1 MSKPIEISF
10 APKKKETYIVNSGT
24 KYGHFSKQEL
34 KSQMGE
40 LEKEENNEPL
50 YTAPLLLKLFML
62 TSSLNINPLHTKPP
76 KNSTFDYDEYVKNL
90 PSNYLDKMI
99 PTDKKYITQSKS
111 PLVYYKGEEKKVR
124 FF

>member
-34 KSQMGE
+34 KSQVGD
-40 LEKEENNEPL
+40 LEKDNEPL

-76 KNSTFDYDEYVKNL
+76 KNATFDYDEYVKNL